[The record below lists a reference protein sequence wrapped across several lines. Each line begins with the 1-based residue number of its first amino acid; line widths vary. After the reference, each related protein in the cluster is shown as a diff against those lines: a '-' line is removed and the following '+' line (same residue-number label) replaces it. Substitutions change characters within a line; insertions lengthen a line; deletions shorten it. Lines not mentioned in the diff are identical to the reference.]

1 MISSEEL
8 LGAVKGTVLLGEPM
22 RDHTTLKVGG
32 PVDFFIDPLDPEDF
46 LRAVSFFRRHNL
58 PCTVIGSGSNLLG
71 HDEGVRGA
79 VIVTTRALGRFSLNR
94 NMLTAGAGVPLP
106 AVAAKTFA
114 RSLGG
119 LEMLQGVP
127 GTLGG
132 ALVMNAGAYGQEIGE
147 AVSWVEILANGKR
160 TILAREDITLGY
172 RRSSLAGSVILRAE
186 LKLEKLSTA
195 ERAKRDAMRNEALRK
210 RAASQPLSLPS
221 AGSMF
226 RNPESGTPEAGRM
239 IDACGLK
246 GFRVGGAALSPV
258 HANIVV
264 NEGGASAADVLEL
277 ITIARNRVSET
288 FGVVLEPEVKL
299 LGFEDVFC

>member
-1 MISSEEL
+1 MISTEEL

-22 RDHTTLKVGG
+22 KNHTTLNVGG
-32 PVDFFIDPLDPEDF
+32 PADFFIDPLDREDF
-46 LRAVSFFRRHNL
+46 LRAVSFFRRHHL
-58 PCTVIGSGSNLLG
+58 PCTVIGSGSNLLV

-79 VIVTTRALGRFSLNR
+79 VIVTARALGEFSLNR
-94 NMLTAGAGVPLP
+94 NVLTAGAGVPLP
-106 AVAAKTFA
+106 AAAAKTFA

-127 GTLGG
+127 GTIGG

-147 AVSWVEILANGKR
+147 AVSWVEVLVNGKPA
-160 TILAREDITLGY
+160 ILAREEITFGY
-172 RRSSLAGSVILRAE
+172 RRSSLAESVILRAG
-186 LKLEKLSTA
+186 LKLEKLSPAARA
-195 ERAKRDAMRNEALRK
+195 ERETVRNEVLRK

-221 AGSMF
+221 AGSVF
-226 RNPESGTPEAGRM
+226 RNPESGGPGAGQM

-246 GFRVGGAALSPV
+246 GYRAGGAVFSPV

-264 NEGGASAADVLEL
+264 NEGGACAADVLEL
-277 ITIARNRVSET
+277 ITTARNRVSET